1 MSDSTSVISKVL
13 ETETG
18 KFISKKIFGRLENAL
33 SKRTHQREADDIL
46 LTIVPIEARM
56 QEKIFE
62 KISDRYLTF
71 RTLLSR
77 DVDVF
82 INDIYHPLRI
92 KPFKDD
98 VSPLTLA
105 EGVSFEFPKIA
116 CIVGKAG
123 QGKTTFL
130 RKLFINELYS
140 TSGKFPLI
148 ITLRRID
155 WSDKELTAAKLV
167 ANEFKELGI
176 TVEEVAC
183 SYLLQLDRLK
193 IFYDGYDE
201 IETEFRS
208 RALRLITRTY
218 TTFGTKCI
226 VTTRPATEAQLYGG
240 EIQNYSLMDLAEI
253 DVIQI
258 ISNHSL
264 ISDEDKEQLLSVIKN
279 KKEIAKILVT
289 PIIVDI
295 FISTYNSLVTDP
307 STVIDFYEQL
317 FQVLAATHDR
327 LKVMFERKG
336 KSGLNNA
343 ELEKIFRFAS
353 FKLLNKKNDITY
365 HDFDVV
371 EAFNC
376 AVNKLGLE
384 ATDSHLDVIDKTSLI
399 KQDGH
404 DYSYLHK
411 SIIEFFAAKHIQYL
425 SDDTRE
431 KYYKYIIENYR
442 NSHENVL
449 RYLSKIDED
458 MFYMVFVKT
467 LVESIKAITDLYK
480 KESFGKL
487 TKSAF
492 FVGTSIDSFIVTKES
507 NSETISI
514 KPDLELD
521 TDNQKIISIFNMLTA
536 ILDLAL
542 PILNNMDIVEHQ
554 LCQDIDI
561 TKDIYKKINKK
572 SSDDNV
578 YYRVS
583 AANLMDFN
591 KYEDQVIA
599 KSELDSFYSNI
610 LKLDEDVKMKGR
622 IYNEKNALSQFY

>member
-1 MSDSTSVISKVL
+1 MSESSSVISKVL

-18 KFISKKIFGRLENAL
+18 KFISRKIFGRLESAL
-33 SKRTHQREADDIL
+33 TKRSSQREADNIL
-46 LTIVPIEARM
+46 LSIVPIEARM

-82 INDIYHPLRI
+82 INDIYYPLCI

-98 VSPLTLA
+98 ISPITLV

-148 ITLRRID
+148 ITLRRVD
-155 WSDKELTAAKLV
+155 WSDNSLTPAKLV

-176 TVEEVAC
+176 IVEEVAC
-183 SYLLQLDRLK
+183 SYLLQLDRLR

-208 RALRLITRTY
+208 RALRLITQTY
-218 TTFGTKCI
+218 TRFGTKCI

-240 EIQNYSLMDLAEI
+240 EIHNYSLMDLTEI

-258 ISNHSL
+258 ISNHTI
-264 ISDEDKEQLLSVIKN
+264 ISDEDKEQLLNVIEN

-307 STVIDFYEQL
+307 SSVIDFYEQL
-317 FQVLAATHDR
+317 FQVLAASHDR

-353 FKLLNKKNDITY
+353 FHLLNKKNDITY
-365 HDFDVV
+365 RDFDVV
-371 EAFNC
+371 EAFNL

-384 ATDSHLDVIDKTSLI
+384 AIDSHLDVIDKTSLI

-411 SIIEFFAAKHIQYL
+411 SIIEFFAAKHIQSL

-467 LVESIKAITDLYK
+467 LVESVKATTDLYK

-487 TKSAF
+487 TQSAF
-492 FVGTSIDSFIVTKES
+492 FVGTSFHSFIVTKES
-507 NSETISI
+507 NNETTSI
-514 KPDLELD
+514 TPDLKLD
-521 TDNQKIISIFNMLTA
+521 IDDQKVINTFNKLA
-536 ILDLAL
+536 SILDLAL
-542 PILNNMDIVEHQ
+542 PVLNNMSTVEQ
-554 LCQDIDI
+554 ELSKVIDI
-561 TKDIYKKINKK
+561 HNNETMKKLLG
-572 SSDDNV
+572 DNAD
-578 YYRVS
+578 YRVS
-583 AANLMDFN
+583 VANLMDFD
-591 KYEDQVIA
+591 KYEDQVII
-599 KSELDSFYSNI
+599 KSELNSFYSNL
-610 LKLDEDVKMKGR
+610 LKLDEDVKIKEQ

>member
-1 MSDSTSVISKVL
+1 MSESSSVISKVL

-33 SKRTHQREADDIL
+33 TKRSSQREADVILDSIAPIKDI
-46 LTIVPIEARM
+46 M

-82 INDIYHPLRI
+82 INDIYHPLCI
-92 KPFKDD
+92 KPFKDNI
-98 VSPLTLA
+98 SPITLV
-105 EGVSFEFPKIA
+105 EGVSFVFPKIA

-148 ITLRRID
+148 ITLRRVD
-155 WSDKELTAAKLV
+155 WSDNSLTPAKLV

-183 SYLLQLDRLK
+183 SYLLQLDRLR

-208 RALRLITRTY
+208 RALKLITQTY

-240 EIQNYSLMDLAEI
+240 EIHNYSLMDLSEI

-258 ISNHSL
+258 ISNHTL
-264 ISDEDKEQLLSVIKN
+264 ISDEDKKQLLNVIKN

-307 STVIDFYEQL
+307 SSVIDFYEQL
-317 FQVLAATHDR
+317 FQVLAASHDR

-336 KSGLNNA
+336 KSGLSNA
-343 ELEKIFRFAS
+343 DLEKIFRSAS
-353 FKLLNKKNDITY
+353 FYLLNKKNDITFR
-365 HDFDVV
+365 DFDVV
-371 EAFNC
+371 EAFNL
-376 AVNKLGLE
+376 AVNKLSLD

-411 SIIEFFAAKHIQYL
+411 SIIEFFAAKHILSL

-467 LVESIKAITDLYK
+467 LVESVKATTDLYK
-480 KESFGKL
+480 KENFGKL
-487 TKSAF
+487 TQSAF
-492 FVGTSIDSFIVTKES
+492 FVGTSFHSFIVTKES
-507 NSETISI
+507 SNEEMSI
-514 KPDLELD
+514 TPDLQLD
-521 TDNQKIISIFNMLTA
+521 SDDQSVINTFNKLA
-536 ILDLAL
+536 SILDLTL
-542 PILNNMDIVEHQ
+542 PILNNMKKVEQELIQTLDIHKNKA
-554 LCQDIDI
+554 L
-561 TKDIYKKINKK
+561 KKALE
-572 SSDDNV
+572 DNA
-578 YYRVS
+578 YCRVS
-583 AANLMDFN
+583 VAKIMDFD
-591 KYEDQVIA
+591 KYENQVIV
-599 KSELDSFYSNI
+599 KSELKSFYSNL
-610 LKLDEDVKMKGR
+610 LKLDEDVKIKEQ